1 MPAAAKKKPSP
12 AEEVKEPVPAPTS
25 AKKEKAPR
33 KTDPKAEPAATKP
46 KPEEA
51 KKAEPAPRSKS
62 AAKKGKEQPAPAK
75 PETPPAKAEK
85 KSLKKDKAGKKQ
97 EEAKE
102 EKQPY
107 LGVQPLKP
115 RSAYNFFGMAQ
126 SEFPEGTPNLDRMKV
141 IGQRWAALK
150 DEDRA
155 KWEKMAADDKA
166 RQQSQLDEIEV
177 QGYFTLEDGTRSCD
191 IRYRK
196 GNLKDYPGVMPKKA
210 PSVYNL
216 FMKEW
221 KAPEGTKNSDRLGL
235 CSEAFKS
242 CPEKDLK
249 RYQATH
255 EAELKRYE
263 RQIAEIETKG
273 FFVMED
279 GKRSDQVEP
288 KSKKKVSKKAND
300 PTSESEEDPK
310 PAKKKVVKAAAAK

>member
-1 MPAAAKKKPSP
+1 
-12 AEEVKEPVPAPTS
+12 
-25 AKKEKAPR
+25 
-33 KTDPKAEPAATKP
+33 
-46 KPEEA
+46 
-51 KKAEPAPRSKS
+51 
-62 AAKKGKEQPAPAK
+62 
-75 PETPPAKAEK
+75 
-85 KSLKKDKAGKKQ
+85 
-97 EEAKE
+97 
-102 EKQPY
+102 
-107 LGVQPLKP
+107 
-115 RSAYNFFGMAQ
+115 MAQ
-126 SEFPEGTPNLDRMKV
+126 SEFPECTPNLDRMKV